1 MATTGKHQ
9 TKARLIEELG
19 LAFRANQNAAN
30 AIDEAAA
37 DVLGLNLTDL
47 HAMDIVQQHGRL
59 TAGELAELSGLTT
72 GAVTAVVDRLERMGY
87 ARRVRDEVDR
97 RRVMVELTPKAE
109 DAAWRI
115 YGRLHL
121 DWVEVLQR
129 YTMDELRV
137 MLDILRRGT
146 EFGLA
151 TARRLREEDAGNR

>member
-1 MATTGKHQ
+1 MMAMAGKRQ
-9 TKARLIEELG
+9 TKAELIEELG

-47 HAMDIVQQHGRL
+47 QAMDIIQQHERL
-59 TAGELAELSGLTT
+59 TAGEVAELSGLST
-72 GAVTAVVDRLERMGY
+72 GAVTAVVDRLERIGY

-109 DAAWRI
+109 RAAWKI
-115 YGRLHL
+115 YGQLNL
-121 DWVEVLQR
+121 DWVDILER
-129 YTMDELRV
+129 YTVDELRV
-137 MLDILRRGT
+137 MLDILRLGT

-151 TARRLREEDAGNR
+151 AARRLREEA